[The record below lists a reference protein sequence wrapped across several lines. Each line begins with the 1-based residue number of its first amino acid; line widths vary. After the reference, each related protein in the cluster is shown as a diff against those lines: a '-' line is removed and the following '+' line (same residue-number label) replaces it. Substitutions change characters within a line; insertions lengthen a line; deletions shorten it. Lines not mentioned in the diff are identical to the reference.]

1 MKSMDLE
8 REGNKRVSDVE
19 REWIECGCSG
29 EDSKSYRRGIIG
41 IS

>member
-8 REGNKRVSDVE
+8 REGNKRVSGAE
-19 REWIECGCSG
+19 REWIQCGRAG
-29 EDSKSYRRGIIG
+29 EDNKSYRRGIMG